1 CTLED
6 PARYLYPSEYF
17 CGPTNYKGGVIV
29 RFMKHHRH
37 KMDLGTMDF
46 PQTGWWLWHTAAI
59 TGVLALGK
67 MMAKRRYD

>member
-1 CTLED
+1 M
-6 PARYLYPSEYF
+6 
-17 CGPTNYKGGVIV
+17 
-29 RFMKHHRH
+29 RFMKHHKH

-67 MMAKRRYD
+67 MMSPRRCD